1 MLIVYLILFLIK
13 IVYSLEIF
21 SNHLERQPDGWIQA
35 KEEVEVYHERYYIK
49 ADTIRYNPETKE
61 VIAEGNVYVRSLDGR
76 LEVVGSYAYLSLE
89 KEEGYY
95 LNAQGKFE
103 KFYFQASRLE
113 KSGELYTVE
122 EGQITTCPPDRK
134 EMVLCFSKAKID
146 QKYVF
151 STNNSLRLFRVPFA
165 YLPLFFY
172 PVGERRSGL
181 LAPTIGFNSYNN
193 LIYQQPIYWAISR
206 DKDATLTIDL
216 RDKQAKG
223 FSLEYRQAFFK
234 ENDLRLNISYYI
246 EPEPPGKWWEGRDPS
261 TFRKNRYRFK
271 FDLDLQ
277 DFKAGLDTISDP
289 YFLEDTYLQ
298 KTERTIPY
306 LTSYI
311 NYSKEF
317 DRFFLSFSAKH
328 FYDTTSSN
336 NKRTLHRLPEVSIY
350 WKSQQIVGSV
360 FLGGLLSYT
369 NFYREVGLRGQ
380 RVLFFPEIS
389 IPKEIFGKV
398 FYSKIVFE
406 NLYYFGLNQRGYKNS
421 INSIHFSEN
430 LSFSSDLQKGE
441 LNLRNS
447 FNLSYSFRPKDFNNP
462 NFDNLDKLNR
472 KNQIDATATTSLS
485 YAGREFLG
493 LYLSTGYNYLNSYTY
508 AESTVKRRVIPFRA
522 VLSLKPFE
530 GLSFSTDNLYDVEGG
545 SLLQTFGSV
554 SLGYKRTTLTLGQIL
569 SRNFSGQRLSDQT
582 TLSLNTAY
590 RSAVFSFS
598 LTRDNRIKK
607 DLTRQA
613 SLDYRGACWSFGL
626 LARDNYDGT
635 KGKYLKE
642 LYLTFNFFDLRRLTV
657 PLRR

>member
-61 VIAEGNVYVRSLDGR
+61 VIAEGNVYVKSLDGR

-103 KFYFQASRLE
+103 KFYFQANRLE

-134 EMVLCFSKAKID
+134 EMVLCFSKAEVD

-151 STNNSLRLFRVPFA
+151 STNNSLRLFKFPLA
-165 YLPLFFY
+165 YLPLFIY

-181 LAPTIGFNSYNN
+181 LPPTVGSNSFNN
-193 LIYQQPIYWAISR
+193 LIYQQPIYWAISK
-206 DKDATLTIDL
+206 DKDATLTLDF

-234 ENDLRLNISYYI
+234 ENDFRLDASYYN
-246 EPEPPGKWWEGRDPS
+246 EPEPPGKWWEGRDPN

-271 FDLDLQ
+271 LDLDLQ
-277 DFKAGLDTISDP
+277 DFKAGLDTTSDP
-289 YFLEDTYLQ
+289 YFLEDTSL
-298 KTERTIPY
+298 KRIERTKPY

-311 NYSKEF
+311 NYSKEL
-317 DRFFLSFSAKH
+317 DRVFLSFNAKY
-328 FYDTTSSN
+328 FYDTTSPD
-336 NKRTLHRLPEVSIY
+336 NKQTLHRLPEINLY
-350 WKSQQIVGSV
+350 WKPQQIVSNL
-360 FLGGLLSYT
+360 FLSAYFSYT
-369 NFYREVGLRGQ
+369 NFYRELGLRGQ
-380 RVLFFPEIS
+380 RILIFPEIS
-389 IPKEIFGKV
+389 VPKRILGRV
-398 FYSKIVFE
+398 LHSQIIFE
-406 NLYYFGLNQRGYKNS
+406 NIQYFGLNQKGYKNS
-421 INSIHFSEN
+421 ITSIYFSESVPFTLDFQRGK
-430 LSFSSDLQKGE
+430 LSMKNFFT
-441 LNLRNS
+441 LNYRI
-447 FNLSYSFRPKDFNNP
+447 RPKDFNNP
-462 NFDNLDKLNR
+462 KFDNLDDLSK
-472 KNQIDATATTSLS
+472 KNQIETTAAGSLS
-485 YAGREFLG
+485 YNDKEFLNF
-493 LYLSTGYNYLNSYTY
+493 YLSTGYNYLGKY
-508 AESTVKRRVIPFRA
+508 AYAGLTAERKILPIRTI
-522 VLSLKPFE
+522 LSLKPSE
-530 GLSFSTDNLYDVEGG
+530 AMSFYTDSLYDVE
-545 SLLQTFGSV
+545 SASFLKTSSNLTFT
-554 SLGYKRTTLTLGQIL
+554 YKKTTLTLGHIL

-590 RSAVFSFS
+590 RSAIFSFS

-626 LARDNYDGT
+626 LVRDNYDGT
-635 KGKYLKE
+635 KGKYIKE
-642 LYLTFNFFDLRRLTV
+642 LYLTFNVFDLQRLTV